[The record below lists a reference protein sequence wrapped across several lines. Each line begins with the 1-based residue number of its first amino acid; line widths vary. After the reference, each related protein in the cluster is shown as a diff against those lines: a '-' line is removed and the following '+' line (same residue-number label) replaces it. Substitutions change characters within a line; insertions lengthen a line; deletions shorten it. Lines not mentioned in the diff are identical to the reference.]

1 MTNKNILVVDDSS
14 DMLELIKRSL
24 SGYAID
30 VFTSTNVMDAIE
42 LLQTTEMD
50 LVITDIN
57 MPGISGESLVKYVTQ
72 HFEKVPVLVITGYP
86 NIQNA
91 VSVMQLGAKDY
102 LIKPFT
108 IQELEDCIWKIIPL
122 QTKPVDHV
130 ESQPKPILFQ
140 GMVGKSAS
148 MQRLFE
154 LIKKTSN
161 TTASVL
167 ITGDSGTGKEM
178 VARAIHYS
186 SKFATQPF
194 VAVNCGAIPEQL
206 LESELFGHV
215 KGAFTGATNDK
226 KGLFQAANGGTLFLD
241 EITNSSQNVQAKLL
255 RAIQEREVYPV
266 GSIRSE
272 KVQLRII
279 SASNENI
286 LEAVA
291 QGKFRED
298 LYYRLN
304 VIHMEIP
311 TLKDRREDIPL
322 LVNHFNDKLSKINEG
337 EPLNIPTNVMEVLQN
352 YEWPGNIRELENFI
366 HRLVV
371 LAEET
376 VQLKDLPNYMK
387 LQLQNNE
394 TVSNVMLSLEEVE
407 RRHIAAVLKYCDNNK
422 TKAAKIL
429 QIDRKTLRNK
439 LEGLK

>member
-72 HFEKVPVLVITGYP
+72 HFEQIPVLVITGYP

-108 IQELEDCIWKIIPL
+108 IQELEDCIWKIIPFN
-122 QTKPVDHV
+122 TKQVDHV
-130 ESQPKPILFQ
+130 ETEQKPILFQ

-161 TTASVL
+161 AQASVL

-178 VARAIHYS
+178 VARAIHYN
-186 SKFATQPF
+186 SKYATQPF

-241 EITNSSQNVQAKLL
+241 EITNASQNVQAKLL

-266 GSIRSE
+266 GSIQPE

-286 LEAVA
+286 LDAVA

-311 TLKDRREDIPL
+311 ALRDRKEDIPL
-322 LVNHFNDKLSKINEG
+322 LVNYFNDKLSKINEG
-337 EPLNIPTNVMEVLQN
+337 DPLNMPTNVMEVLQN

-366 HRLVV
+366 HRLIV
-371 LAEET
+371 LAEKT
-376 VQLKDLPNYMK
+376 VQLKDLPEYMK

-394 TVSNVMLSLEEVE
+394 TTSNAMLSLEEVE
-407 RRHIAAVLKYCDNNK
+407 KRHIAAVLKHCDNNK

-439 LEGLK
+439 LEGTK

>member
-1 MTNKNILVVDDSS
+1 
-14 DMLELIKRSL
+14 
-24 SGYAID
+24 
-30 VFTSTNVMDAIE
+30 
-42 LLQTTEMD
+42 
-50 LVITDIN
+50 
-57 MPGISGESLVKYVTQ
+57 
-72 HFEKVPVLVITGYP
+72 
-86 NIQNA
+86 
-91 VSVMQLGAKDY
+91 
-102 LIKPFT
+102 
-108 IQELEDCIWKIIPL
+108 
-122 QTKPVDHV
+122 
-130 ESQPKPILFQ
+130 
-140 GMVGKSAS
+140 
-148 MQRLFE
+148 
-154 LIKKTSN
+154 
-161 TTASVL
+161 VL

-371 LAEET
+371 LAEAT